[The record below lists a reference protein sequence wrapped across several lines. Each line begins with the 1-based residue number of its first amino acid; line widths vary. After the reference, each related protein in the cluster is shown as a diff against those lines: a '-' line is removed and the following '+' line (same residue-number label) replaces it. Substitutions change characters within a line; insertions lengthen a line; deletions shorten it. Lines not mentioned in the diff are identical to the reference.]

1 LIKSVNNCTLDA
13 NLKKR
18 RSYAMSQEL
27 FAAAQS
33 GDAAKVKTLLDSGV
47 AHSATDEAGETAL
60 MHAAHGGH
68 VAAVQVLIAAG
79 ADVNAR
85 SPQGWTAVAKAAY
98 NGETERGYVEVIEV
112 LHEAGAS
119 LDEHIFFGI
128 TPLMLAAG
136 GGDAPVVEW
145 LINAGADVLA
155 TNEGGR
161 TARLMANDKFYVDVI
176 NLLTE
181 AERQLGVSEDGSC
194 SSTKSVVK
202 PQVVNLMKPTSH

>member
-1 LIKSVNNCTLDA
+1 
-13 NLKKR
+13 
-18 RSYAMSQEL
+18 MSQEL
-27 FAAAQS
+27 FAAARS
-33 GDAAKVKTLLDSGV
+33 GDVSQIKALLAAGADHAAVD
-47 AHSATDEAGETAL
+47 AAGETAL

-79 ADVNAR
+79 ADVNAK
-85 SPQGWTAVAKAAY
+85 SPQGWTALAKAAY

-112 LHEAGAS
+112 LHQAGAA
-119 LDEHIFFGI
+119 LDERIFFGI

-155 TNEGGR
+155 ANEGGR

-181 AERQLGVSEDGSC
+181 AERQLGVQEDGSC

-202 PQVVNLMKPTSH
+202 PQVVNLMKPTTH

>member
-1 LIKSVNNCTLDA
+1 
-13 NLKKR
+13 
-18 RSYAMSQEL
+18 MSQEL
-27 FAAAQS
+27 FAAAQA
-33 GDAAKVKTLLDSGV
+33 GDATQIKNLLDGGA

-68 VAAVQVLIAAG
+68 LAAVQVLIAAG
-79 ADVNAR
+79 ADVNAK
-85 SPQGWTAVAKAAY
+85 SPQGWTALAKAAY
-98 NGETERGYVEVIEV
+98 NGETERGYVEVIEA
-112 LHEAGAS
+112 LHKAGAS
-119 LDEHIFFGI
+119 LDERIFFGI

-155 TNEGGR
+155 ANEGGR

-176 NLLTE
+176 NLLTD

>member
-1 LIKSVNNCTLDA
+1 
-13 NLKKR
+13 
-18 RSYAMSQEL
+18 MSQEL

-68 VAAVQVLIAAG
+68 VATVQLLIAAG
-79 ADVNAR
+79 ADVNAK

-112 LHEAGAS
+112 LADAGAS
-119 LDEHIFFGI
+119 LDERIFFGI

-181 AERQLGVSEDGSC
+181 AERQLGVQEDGSC

-202 PQVVNLMKPTSH
+202 PQVVNLMKPTTH

>member
-1 LIKSVNNCTLDA
+1 ML
-13 NLKKR
+13 
-18 RSYAMSQEL
+18 QEL
-27 FAAAQS
+27 LVAASSGDVARIEALLAAGADHAAA
-33 GDAAKVKTLLDSGV
+33 
-47 AHSATDEAGETAL
+47 DEAGETAL
-60 MHAAHGGH
+60 MHAAHNGH
-68 VAAVQVLIAAG
+68 VAAVEALIAAG
-79 ADVNAR
+79 ADVNAK
-85 SPQGWTAVAKAAY
+85 SPQGWTALAKAAY
-98 NGETERGYVEVIEV
+98 NGDTERGYVEVLEV

-119 LDEHIFFGI
+119 LDERIFFGI

-136 GGDAPVVEW
+136 GGDAAVVEW

-202 PQVVNLMKPTSH
+202 PQVVNLMKPTTH

>member
-1 LIKSVNNCTLDA
+1 
-13 NLKKR
+13 
-18 RSYAMSQEL
+18 MSQEL
-27 FAAAQS
+27 IAAAQA
-33 GDAAKVKTLLDSGV
+33 GDATQVKNLLDNGA

-68 VAAVQVLIAAG
+68 LAAVQVLIAAG
-79 ADVNAR
+79 ADVNAK
-85 SPQGWTAVAKAAY
+85 SPQGWTALAKAAY

-112 LHEAGAS
+112 LHKAGAS
-119 LDEHIFFGI
+119 LDERIFFGI

-155 TNEGGR
+155 ANEGGR

-176 NLLTE
+176 NLLTD

-202 PQVVNLMKPTSH
+202 PQVVNLMKPTAH

>member
-1 LIKSVNNCTLDA
+1 
-13 NLKKR
+13 
-18 RSYAMSQEL
+18 MSQEL

-33 GDAAKVKTLLDSGV
+33 GNAAQLKTLLDAGANHGAV
-47 AHSATDEAGETAL
+47 DEAGETAL

-79 ADVNAR
+79 ADVNAKA
-85 SPQGWTAVAKAAY
+85 PQGWTALARAAY
-98 NGETERGYVEVIEV
+98 NGETERGYVEVIEA
-112 LHEAGAS
+112 LHAAGAG
-119 LDEHIFFGI
+119 LDDRIFFGI

-136 GGDAPVVEW
+136 GGDASVVEW

-161 TARLMANDKFYVDVI
+161 TARMMANDKFYVDVI

-194 SSTKSVVK
+194 SSTRSVIT
-202 PQVVNLMKPTSH
+202 PQVVNLMKPTTH